1 MLDKPKEYK
10 EIEARQNDKTIY
22 AEDINNKSNHIG
34 M

>member
-22 AEDINNKSNHIG
+22 AEDINQIKKILN
-34 M
+34 

>member
-22 AEDINNKSNHIG
+22 AEDINQIIKN
-34 M
+34 